1 MKWQKGQS
9 GNPLGRPRGSF
20 GLASMLAA
28 AELTADAAAIIRSTI
43 EVAKKGNVGAQ
54 RICWQRLDPVPKN
67 EPALCDLPALTQP
80 SDSSRV
86 VAAIVA
92 AAAAGE
98 ITTQQATE
106 LAGLVE
112 TYVRMRYRTGA
123 PEEAGGPEPAAL
135 APPSLAP
142 PVGNLELQ
150 EIPCGQPPP
159 APVIS

>member
-9 GNPLGRPRGSF
+9 GNPAGRPRGSF

-28 AELTADAAAIIRSTI
+28 EELTADAAAIIRSTI
-43 EVAKKGNVGAQ
+43 EAAKKGNVGAQ

-67 EPALCDLPALTQP
+67 EPALCELPALSKP

-106 LAGLVE
+106 LAGLIE

-123 PEEAGGPEPAAL
+123 PED
-135 APPSLAP
+135 
-142 PVGNLELQ
+142 
-150 EIPCGQPPP
+150 CGQPAAGLVQPACNLEVQEAPP
-159 APVIS
+159 AAPEIVPVIS

>member
-1 MKWQKGQS
+1 MC
-9 GNPLGRPRGSF
+9 
-20 GLASMLAA
+20 
-28 AELTADAAAIIRSTI
+28 E
-43 EVAKKGNVGAQ
+43 
-54 RICWQRLDPVPKN
+54 
-67 EPALCDLPALTQP
+67 LPALTQP

-123 PEEAGGPEPAAL
+123 PEGCGQPAAL
-135 APPSLAP
+135 ALARC
-142 PVGNLELQ
+142 NLEVQ
-150 EIPCGQPPP
+150 EP
-159 APVIS
+159 AAQTPEAVPVIS